1 MNHLNTVLLGG
12 FVANE
17 PRLVTTSKSGCK
29 AVAFAICN
37 HQYHKPKEVEEWND
51 DVLFMDVVLWGM
63 TAPSIFADLKK
74 GADVTAVG
82 KLKCHTWV
90 NKEGIERKTIQIRA
104 EHIEYKK
111 LYKGKEKS
119 LTIDALEDDG
129 DDSEVR
135 EKEVLYDF

>member
-37 HQYHKPKEVEEWND
+37 HQYHKPKDGEEWND
-51 DVLFMDVVLWGM
+51 DVLFMDVVFWGM
-63 TAPSIFADLKK
+63 TAQTVFEDLKK

-82 KLKCHTWV
+82 KLKCHTWI
-90 NKEGIERKTIQIRA
+90 NKDGAERKTIQIRA
-104 EHIEYKK
+104 EHVEYKK

-119 LTIDALEDDG
+119 LTVDALVDDG
-129 DDSEVR
+129 EEMEVR
-135 EKEVLYDF
+135 AKEVLYDF